1 LRPQL
6 ERRGITFSLNYTS
19 ELFANVAGGIRQGA
33 VVNGLFQPQMDVD
46 MGKLWGWEGGKFRA
60 SGIFTHGP
68 GLTPGFVGDLMTV
81 SNIEAGSV
89 ARLYELWYE
98 QSTFNGRFAA
108 RAGLMTADNFMTSE
122 TASTFLNNTFGW
134 NTLFSIDLPAGG
146 PAYPLPAPGAWAQI
160 KPTLDVYLQTA
171 IFSGDPSGGNGS
183 NQASDL
189 PSGTVFS
196 FRGGAFLI
204 SEIGYTPNQE
214 KDAKGLPGT
223 YKFGAWYHTS
233 SRFGDQRFDTFGRS
247 LADPAS
253 NGIALNHAGN
263 WALYASLDQTLYQVP
278 GRKDQGLAG
287 FVRLTGSP
295 QDRNLVDFYVD
306 AGFVYT
312 GLIPARPNDK
322 IGIAAAYAKISDRA
336 RDLDR
341 DVNLFGGS
349 FFPVRSAETGI
360 EVTYKAR
367 VAPWWTLQADLQ
379 YILRPSGGVLN
390 EDGSPRQNSWIAGIR
405 SAVTF

>member
-1 LRPQL
+1 MRGLSAKECIGGFRRVCRTILIGPSSAICFWFFVSLGAPVAQAQPASGDIWSQPTLSGDWGGVRTDL
-6 ERRGITFSLNYTS
+6 ERRGITFSLNYTV
-19 ELFANVAGGIRQGA
+19 ELLSNLRGGIRQGSVA
-33 VVNGLFQPQMDVD
+33 NDLFQPQIEIDAE
-46 MGKLWGWEGGKFRA
+46 KLWGWQGAKFRG
-60 SGIFTHGP
+60 SGIVTHGP
-68 GLTPGFVGDLMTV
+68 GLTPGFVGNLMTV
-81 SNIEAGSV
+81 SNIEAGPV
-89 ARLYELWYE
+89 GRVFELWYA
-98 QSTFNGRFAA
+98 QSFFNELWTTRI
-108 RAGLMTADNFMTSE
+108 GLMRGEDFMSSD
-122 TASTFLNNTFGW
+122 TASSAFMNNTFGW
-134 NTLFSIDLPAGG
+134 NTLFGTALPGGG
-146 PAYPLPAPGAWAQI
+146 PDFPLSAPGAQVRV
-160 KPTLDVYLQTA
+160 KPATDVYLQA
-171 IFSGDPSGGNGS
+171 AVFSGDPSGGDGS
-183 NQASDL
+183 NRGGVL
-189 PSGTVFS
+189 PTGTVFS
-196 FRGGAFLI
+196 FSGGAFF
-204 SEIGYTPNQE
+204 IGEMAYTPNQE

-341 DVNLFGGS
+341 DVNLFG
-349 FFPVRSAETGI
+349 
-360 EVTYKAR
+360 
-367 VAPWWTLQADLQ
+367 
-379 YILRPSGGVLN
+379 
-390 EDGSPRQNSWIAGIR
+390 
-405 SAVTF
+405 